1 MWSECKT
8 QRICSVCVGGKVG
21 VWVNFIEVWRRK
33 IIKVV
38 EMVWLAFCVCGH
50 VCMCMCACVRV
61 CVVCECLCVCVV
73 CECVSVCVWCVNSG
87 RKVTDISLGC
97 TQS

>member
-50 VCMCMCACVRV
+50 VCMCMCV
-61 CVVCECLCVCVV
+61 CVCLGVFQ
-73 CECVSVCVWCVNSG
+73 CVSECM
-87 RKVTDISLGC
+87 
-97 TQS
+97 